1 MLSQPGLFP
10 ASVVSTARLIFI
22 WCYVSAH
29 LWSTALWQTTTHIL
43 LKVVIHF
50 PIKINFANSSGM
62 TRLWYSFF
70 PPLGLTTFK
79 YVNPLTPHLL
89 FFGPGTLTL
98 IFTDFHTRAI
108 LLLLWFWQI
117 VKMAAVLPFTVIM
130 PLACDFEAFPI
141 KKWSL
146 FSHPSNLGWLCDLL
160 WLTECGESD
169 SVPALSLDFKRSI
182 HFYICLFSWTPT

>member
-1 MLSQPGLFP
+1 MSLHIFEAQLCGKPQHTSCLKWSFISPLKSILQTPVEWPG
-10 ASVVSTARLIFI
+10 SG
-22 WCYVSAH
+22 
-29 LWSTALWQTTTHIL
+29 THS
-43 LKVVIHF
+43 
-50 PIKINFANSSGM
+50 P
-62 TRLWYSFF
+62 

-182 HFYICLFSWTPT
+182 HFYICLFSWTPS